1 MPVRNSRSSD
11 KPDKRQNRGKYT
23 DGRVYYD
30 GVEYRGKKRVE
41 RGLLVPSADDCNVT
55 PKPSRRRKHI
65 YEKKGGEKEE

>member
-11 KPDKRQNRGKYT
+11 KRPNRGKYT

-30 GVEYRGKKRVE
+30 GVEYRGKKGVE

-65 YEKKGGEKEE
+65 YEKKESGEKEE